1 MACMTDSHAMVFK
14 FQCMDLFLVTSSVLY
29 LNSGWRKH
37 LRNATYTAILEFQKN
52 LWQHV
57 EVI

>member
-1 MACMTDSHAMVFK
+1 MVFK
-14 FQCMDLFLVTSSVLY
+14 FQCMDLFSVTLSVLY

-37 LRNATYTAILEFQKN
+37 FRNATYTAILEFQKN
-52 LWQHV
+52 LWHV